1 MEMTIQLAVA
11 IESTKATLDRQQFH
25 TTIAKHMSPTL
36 PSAAPYASSPAAC
49 LPRLVLSI
57 PAFCFFCR
65 SCFSM
70 SVALAGKIAGN
81 ADQPRENGGTAKEKS
96 QGVFISGLPESR
108 ELDGHPHQGYFSNSS
123 QTPDESANQSRKVA
137 MLAGAACQRPRIMRL
152 LQTQA
157 YRRKAPAPA
166 AIERVSIAAYHF
178 PSGNTV
184 RLSVARPTEGAAPN
198 KSGKTLWFQHVT

>member
-1 MEMTIQLAVA
+1 LFLLSFVF
-11 IESTKATLDRQQFH
+11 LDERG
-25 TTIAKHMSPTL
+25 TGGENCRERKKE
-36 PSAAPYASSPAAC
+36 AAHDGTM
-49 LPRLVLSI
+49 LPR
-57 PAFCFFCR
+57 
-65 SCFSM
+65 
-70 SVALAGKIAGN
+70 
-81 ADQPRENGGTAKEKS
+81 DQPRENGGTAKEKS

-108 ELDGHPHQGYFSNSS
+108 ELDGHSHQGYFSNSS